1 MNDLNHTKMYS
12 QSQGSSGFDLQGI
25 HFVSFVS
32 FVSFVRFVVS
42 ALTGGLIHKR

>member
-12 QSQGSSGFDLQGI
+12 QSQGSSAFYLQGI
-25 HFVSFVS
+25 HFVS